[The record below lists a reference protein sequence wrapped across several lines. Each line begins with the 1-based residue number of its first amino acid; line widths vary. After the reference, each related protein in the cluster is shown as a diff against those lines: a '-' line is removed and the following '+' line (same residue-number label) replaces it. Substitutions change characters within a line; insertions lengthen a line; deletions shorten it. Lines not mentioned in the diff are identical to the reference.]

1 MESTLVI
8 ADPVHI
14 ANIISNLIENAI
26 KYSGKEVRIDLSCIQ
41 KGHTLTIQ
49 ITDNGIGIPPA
60 EQSKVFDKFYHG
72 SHIPDRN
79 IPGIGLG

>member
-1 MESTLVI
+1 MKSTLVT

-41 KGHTLTIQ
+41 KEHTLTIQ

-60 EQSKVFDKFYHG
+60 EQSKVLISFIAATIYRTE
-72 SHIPDRN
+72 IYRV
-79 IPGIGLG
+79 

>member
-1 MESTLVI
+1 MKSTLVT

-41 KGHTLTIQ
+41 KEHTLTIQ
-49 ITDNGIGIPPA
+49 IN
-60 EQSKVFDKFYHG
+60 
-72 SHIPDRN
+72 R
-79 IPGIGLG
+79 